1 MAVQK
6 SRRSRST
13 RGMRRSHD
21 KLKKTTLSINQETG
35 ELHRRHHVTPNG
47 YDRRGRQ
54 VLKSAAAKP
63 ENSENEA

>member
-6 SRRSRST
+6 SRRTRST

-21 KLKKTTLSINQETG
+21 KLSKATLSINQETG

-54 VLKSAAAKP
+54 VLKSAAAASEP
-63 ENSENEA
+63 SENEA